1 MVQKLC
7 LLRELKDTQPS
18 VNLTLLA
25 DGNTPDVHPS
35 VIQAVERSSHRCWIA
50 CAISMQTSEP
60 CADALVPGN
69 PPWKTLTPCLSR
81 QSVCL
86 LSRSRESARTA

>member
-35 VIQAVERSSHRCWIA
+35 VIQAVERSSHRC
-50 CAISMQTSEP
+50 
-60 CADALVPGN
+60 
-69 PPWKTLTPCLSR
+69 
-81 QSVCL
+81 
-86 LSRSRESARTA
+86 